1 MPPLSA
7 NPPTA
12 LALGILPHILL
23 PLVLALA
30 YFPPPFPGRALLVL
44 VLAALLQ
51 WRCAVSPWPPNTGDT
66 RALRYG
72 LACTWLFVLP
82 AVERLVLHTPEREF
96 WRVDNPPGHPS
107 DARTVPALEGK
118 RSGSS
123 PREWSWAKMWWG
135 VRLFVTPRAV
145 GWNFGSRAINAQRV
159 GILETRRR
167 GEVTRVGFVLGCLV
181 RAFWCYLVWDGV
193 MLAERKLVIPEGWA
207 WDRDVVGRILFSE
220 LLMVLVTYCGMT
232 MQFNL
237 GAAIG
242 VATGL
247 NGPEEWPPLFGSV
260 VDCYTI
266 NNVWGNFWHQYI
278 RQPCLGFSHYIV
290 NVLRIPRR
298 SSLAYLIHL
307 TTAFAISTFFHILSV
322 GAVAPGY
329 YPLANLISDMSIFFM
344 LQPIATM
351 VEVAVMKLFSRYV
364 LAPQPVQA
372 DSKTE
377 RKPNEQQMAG
387 LADGHAES
395 VVSGGV
401 EGTGETT
408 PTGKAAILRSI
419 GAALC
424 RLVGYV
430 WVFSWFSF
438 SGWWFVKG
446 YAGVRMQ
453 DWQVPFSIVGKLVV
467 PGY

>member
-1 MPPLSA
+1 M
-7 NPPTA
+7 
-12 LALGILPHILL
+12 LL
-23 PLVLALA
+23 PLLLALA
-30 YFPPPFPGRALLVL
+30 YFPPPFPGRGALVL

-51 WRCAVSPWPPNTGDT
+51 WRATASSWPPNTGDM

-82 AVERLVLHTPEREF
+82 TVERLVLHTPEREF
-96 WRVDNPPGHPS
+96 WRVGDDGGGS
-107 DARTVPALEGK
+107 PA
-118 RSGSS
+118 SGSAAGDGPS
-123 PREWSWAKMWWG
+123 AGGAPKEGSWAKVWWG

-159 GILETRRR
+159 AMREARRR
-167 GEVTRVGFVLGCLV
+167 GEVARAGFVAGCLW

-193 MLAERKLVIPEGWA
+193 ILAERKLVIPEGWA
-207 WDRDVVGRILFSE
+207 WDHDVVGRILFAE

-247 NGPEEWPPLFGSV
+247 NGPEEWPPLFGSIA
-260 VDCYTI
+260 DCYTI
-266 NNVWGNFWHQYI
+266 SNVWGKFWHQYI
-278 RQPCLGFSHYIV
+278 RQPCLGISHSIV

-298 SSLAYLIHL
+298 SSLAYFIHL
-307 TTAFAISTFFHILSV
+307 TTAFVISAFFHVLSV

-329 YPLANLISDMSIFFM
+329 YPLASLISDMSIFFL

-351 VEVAVMKLFSRYV
+351 VEVAATKLFSRYV
-364 LAPQPVQA
+364 WAPQPAQG
-372 DSKTE
+372 DSKTKQ
-377 RKPNEQQMAG
+377 KPKEPQQPASSG
-387 LADGHAES
+387 DGHAES
-395 VVSGGV
+395 VASGSANGA
-401 EGTGETT
+401 GEVT
-408 PTGKAAILRSI
+408 PTRKAVILQSL

-424 RLVGYV
+424 RLAGYV
-430 WVFSWFSF
+430 WVFCWFSF

-453 DWQVPFSIVGKLVV
+453 DWQVPFSILGKLLV